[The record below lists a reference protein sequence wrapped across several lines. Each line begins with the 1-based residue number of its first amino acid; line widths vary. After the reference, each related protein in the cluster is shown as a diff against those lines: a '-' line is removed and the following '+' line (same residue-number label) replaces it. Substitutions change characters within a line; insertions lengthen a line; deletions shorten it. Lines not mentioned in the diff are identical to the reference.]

1 MRSLP
6 GGRMRSLVRSYDMK
20 VVLASKNPHK
30 LVEISKITEK
40 FGFELVLESD
50 VGVDIDVEET
60 GSTFEENSFLKA
72 DAVMKATGL
81 PALAD
86 DSGIAVDALNG
97 APGIYSA
104 RYGFDESLD
113 DWGRLQLLLK
123 NTENVPDGQRQA
135 KFVCVITFVTPE
147 GQVIQS
153 RGEIHGELLRA
164 PVGENGFG
172 YDPIFYYPPL
182 GKSTAEMSPE
192 EKNRVSHRANAL
204 KGFYEKL
211 KEAGYADK

>member
-1 MRSLP
+1 
-6 GGRMRSLVRSYDMK
+6 MK

-30 LVEISKITEK
+30 LEEIRKITEK
-40 FGFELVLESD
+40 FGFDLVLQSEL
-50 VGVDIDVEET
+50 GVDLDVEET
-60 GSTFEENSFLKA
+60 GTTFEENSFLKA

-97 APGIYSA
+97 EPGIYSA
-104 RYGFDESLD
+104 RYGFDDTLD

-123 NTENVPDGQRQA
+123 NTEQVPDGQRQA
-135 KFVCVITFVTPE
+135 HFVCVITMVTPE
-147 GQVIQS
+147 GQCIQA

-164 PVGENGFG
+164 PAGENGFG
-172 YDPIFYYPPL
+172 YDPIFYYPPY
-182 GKSTAEMSPE
+182 GKTTAEMTGD
-192 EKNRVSHRANAL
+192 EKNQVSHRANAL
-204 KGFYEKL
+204 KIFNEKL

>member
-1 MRSLP
+1 
-6 GGRMRSLVRSYDMK
+6 MK
-20 VVLASKNPHK
+20 VVLASKNKHK
-30 LVEISKITEK
+30 LEEISQITRK
-40 FGFELVLESD
+40 FGMELVLESD
-50 VGVDIDVEET
+50 LGVDIDVEET

-97 APGIYSA
+97 EPGIYSA

-123 NTENVPDGQRQA
+123 NTEQVPDDRRQA
-135 KFVCVITFVTPE
+135 KFVCVITMVTPD
-147 GQVIQS
+147 GQSIQA
-153 RGEIHGELLRA
+153 RGEVHGMLLRA
-164 PVGENGFG
+164 PAGQGGFG

-182 GKSTAEMSPE
+182 GKSLAEVTAE
-192 EKNRVSHRANAL
+192 EKNQVSHRANAL
-204 KGFYEKL
+204 KVFYEKL

>member
-1 MRSLP
+1 
-6 GGRMRSLVRSYDMK
+6 MK
-20 VVLASKNPHK
+20 VVLASKNKHK
-30 LVEISKITEK
+30 LEEISQITEK
-40 FGFELVLESD
+40 FGMELVLESD
-50 VGVDIDVEET
+50 LGVDIDVEET

-72 DAVMKATGL
+72 EAVMKATGL

-97 APGIYSA
+97 EPGIYSA

-123 NTENVPDGQRQA
+123 NTEQVPDERRQA
-135 KFVCVITFVTPE
+135 KFVCVITLVTPQQE
-147 GQVIQS
+147 IIQA
-153 RGEIHGELLRA
+153 RGEVHGMLLRT
-164 PVGENGFG
+164 PTGQGGFG

-182 GKSTAEMSPE
+182 GKSLAELTPE
-192 EKNRVSHRANAL
+192 EKNQVSHRANAL
-204 KGFYEKL
+204 QVFYQKL

>member
-1 MRSLP
+1 
-6 GGRMRSLVRSYDMK
+6 MK
-20 VVLASKNPHK
+20 VVLASKNKHK
-30 LVEISKITEK
+30 MEEISQITEK
-40 FGFELVLESD
+40 FGMELVLESD
-50 VGVDIDVEET
+50 LGVDIDVEET

-72 DAVMKATGL
+72 EAVMKATGL

-97 APGIYSA
+97 EPGIYSA

-123 NTENVPDGQRQA
+123 NTEQVPDERRQA
-135 KFVCVITFVTPE
+135 KFVCVITLVTPQQE
-147 GQVIQS
+147 IIQA
-153 RGEIHGELLRA
+153 RGEVHGMLLRTPA
-164 PVGENGFG
+164 GQGCFG

-182 GKSTAEMSPE
+182 GKSLAELTPE
-192 EKNRVSHRANAL
+192 EKNQVSHRANAL
-204 KGFYEKL
+204 QVFYQKL

>member
-1 MRSLP
+1 
-6 GGRMRSLVRSYDMK
+6 MK
-20 VVLASKNPHK
+20 VVLASKNKHK
-30 LVEISKITEK
+30 LEEISQITEK
-40 FGFELVLESD
+40 FGMELVLESD
-50 VGVDIDVEET
+50 LGVDIDVEET

-72 DAVMKATGL
+72 EAVMKATGL

-97 APGIYSA
+97 EPGIYSA

-123 NTENVPDGQRQA
+123 NTEQVPDERRQA
-135 KFVCVITFVTPE
+135 KFVCVITLVTPDGKSIQARGEVHGFVTHVPAGE
-147 GQVIQS
+147 G
-153 RGEIHGELLRA
+153 
-164 PVGENGFG
+164 GFG

-182 GKSTAEMSPE
+182 GKSLAELTPE
-192 EKNRVSHRANAL
+192 EKNQVSHRANAL
-204 KGFYEKL
+204 QVFYQKL

>member
-1 MRSLP
+1 
-6 GGRMRSLVRSYDMK
+6 MK
-20 VVLASKNPHK
+20 VVLASKNKHK

-40 FGFELVLESD
+40 FGFELVLQSEL
-50 VGVDIDVEET
+50 GVDIDVEET
-60 GSTFEENSFLKA
+60 GTTFEENSLLKA
-72 DAVMKATGL
+72 RAVMEATGL

-86 DSGIAVDALNG
+86 DSGIAVDALDG

-123 NTENVPDGQRQA
+123 NTEHVPDGQRQA
-135 KFVCVITFVTPE
+135 QFVCVISFITPE
-147 GQVIQS
+147 GTIIQA
-153 RGEIHGELLRA
+153 RGEIHGELTREPA
-164 PVGENGFG
+164 GENGFG

-182 GKSTAEMSPE
+182 GKTTAELSPE
-192 EKNRVSHRANAL
+192 EKNQVSHRANAL
-204 KGFYEKL
+204 NLFYKKM